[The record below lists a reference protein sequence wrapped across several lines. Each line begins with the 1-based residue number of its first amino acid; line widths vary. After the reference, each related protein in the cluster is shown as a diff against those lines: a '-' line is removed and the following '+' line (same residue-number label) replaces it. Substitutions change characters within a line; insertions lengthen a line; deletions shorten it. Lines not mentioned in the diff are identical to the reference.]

1 MTIIEHDVPK
11 VDIEDIRLA
20 WSLCVEHEPTSGG
33 LGAVMYVDGP
43 PPSPFKPETDR
54 NALSWRLRMLGV
66 LLDAAKQL
74 PEHMPAILREN
85 PLPDVVLRTIA
96 DIPMSYAV
104 TGKVNR
110 GWAFDPEEL
119 YRRIGVAA

>member
-1 MTIIEHDVPK
+1 MIITDDLVPPVDV
-11 VDIEDIRLA
+11 DEIRLA
-20 WSLCVEHEPTSGG
+20 WKLAEEETKSSKG
-33 LGAVMYVDGP
+33 LGAVMYMDGP
-43 PPSPFKPETDR
+43 PPSPFKPETNL

-74 PEHMPAILREN
+74 PEHMPAILRED